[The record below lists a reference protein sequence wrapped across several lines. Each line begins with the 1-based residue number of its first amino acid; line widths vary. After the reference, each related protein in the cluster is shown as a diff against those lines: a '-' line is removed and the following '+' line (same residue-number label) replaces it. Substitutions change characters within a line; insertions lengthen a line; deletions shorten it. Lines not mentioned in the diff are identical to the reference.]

1 MKTKSTVGR
10 LITHLSE
17 WRESGARVAGTD
29 TAQETR
35 KRRATYAAR
44 VAAMLLLLCTTAI
57 PAWAY
62 RFSWSE
68 EYWETSGSLNGVM
81 CGDGG
86 KYRCSAETD
95 DVDEYLDHNLHVGLS
110 THQSINPAE
119 DKFYWEASIRV
130 CCCYTDDDQKLGLIG
145 EIYVVTADGV
155 KHKIATW
162 TKDKD
167 SEEDEYD
174 AKDLLYPSLIVEFEP
189 INREITDTQW
199 GALYVSDLDS
209 KDILVRYMPSLKAM
223 QEGVKCFVMKVNMTR
238 YEKRS
243 YYDSG
248 YKEEDMGW
256 VQYEKDIQCPKFNDS
271 NPMPKFSSVAWKTD
285 GSLRG
290 VATDVPDKRSNNN
303 YTQNYEVTMYYY
315 QGDKQSRTTTYGT
328 SGSDVSITGKSGG
341 KMDME
346 WTSRLGGSD
355 AGHAEYAYT
364 MPVYLKYR
372 GVEKINI
379 SSLSDKFPGVTL
391 SEFDM
396 TQPYVTGTYIQPY
409 TRPVSV
415 NADYNKW
422 TKKVTVTWDSR
433 KKEVAYDGSSTKN
446 VDCSHNGK
454 WYVIRYEQGKPANEY
469 TLLNSL
475 NGNVSTF
482 EVTDSNI
489 EYDKKYVYRVIF
501 LPDILESTYKDK
513 LTQLP
518 GYQRSR
524 NDYDLWMEKEV
535 ETKLDINIQLSQ
547 DMKYTEGVR
556 LKWTYSIGQAG
567 LTWHIDYRTANSDE
581 SWQTRSETPG
591 VDTNKSEASI
601 EFESSGPCDLKE
613 YRVRVTVNGRDFY
626 SNIASTSV
634 PDGTYISE
642 VVASTGTE
650 ESSVTVK
657 WKVEHPDTQHDIW
670 YRVLRRV
677 IGDSEWTL
685 LTDDKHGTASEYSYV
700 DTRVMAGTYYE
711 YSVEAYGAQCE
722 AQLTKK
728 NAVIAPGFSQ
738 ARGTITGHVS
748 YGTGTAVQ
756 GVKMQLYNVPT
767 EENEVVPQYFSRYIS
782 GAGKGLQWKGDSAR
796 YASVLNGGKDMT
808 LQLWARPSSF
818 GADQQQ
824 LLQLMHALEL
834 GIWRSEGVFHLYA
847 IDRSNEGTDLT
858 EFPAL
863 TFSATDFTHITAV
876 YSGGKWRFYTGTD
889 SLRTDSMQVANSG
902 WQAIQP
908 TDTVTFSIG
917 GDNRAAGSAY
927 TGNVD
932 DVRLW
937 NRALP
942 RKEIENN
949 YCRILGG
956 TESGLFLYWPL
967 DEGMQVVDYAFDVA
981 CQDGLNQLNHPQVG
995 ANAVPSTDVPKRL
1008 GLYGLTDSEGD
1019 YIIRGIPFQQ
1029 GGTNYKIAPELG
1041 IHRFN
1046 PEKRS
1051 MFVSPSS
1058 LTANN
1063 IDFVD
1068 VSSFPMRG
1076 NVYYAGTNIPVE
1088 GVRFYIDGDLVT
1100 ANGEVKETNAEGQY
1114 TISVPIGEHYVEASL
1129 DGHTM
1134 VAGGRYP
1141 LTGTYNFTAEVQH
1154 DFFDSTL
1161 VNFVGRIGGGT
1172 VNDTLPVGFGVS
1184 KNNIGVATIT
1194 LGLNNIDLSFNRQQ
1208 PKVTDYATTDRFF
1221 ASDTASIRSHASTG
1235 VGELSRYIVITTDS
1249 ATGEFSALLPP
1260 LKYLTKSIKIDKNKS
1275 IEFTSLPEIDLTNP
1289 NQKRTDSLHTTNIQ
1303 GDSVVLAYSYNT
1315 KMVQTYFARP
1325 QVDIAEKGHPKG
1337 AFGLSEIIYQI
1348 DTDGTKDTI
1357 PAVYTVSGDSVS
1369 YRFGYPIYQT
1379 ADAQTYVLHAYEAY
1393 TNNDGAVP
1401 VTDTLD
1407 LNGQQL
1413 VITNEMSSEQSVIY
1427 RAPEDNTHYVPGEI
1441 YELKRNTLE
1450 LDRHGEAELPWT
1462 AGYPNIVSPYTRRF
1476 AVTLQRNGRTYLP
1489 ASLDAIVLGILT
1501 TGNNFVTKGPE
1512 TVNFILRDPY
1522 GAHSKTTLKRGHVN
1536 TITKFDTY
1544 QSYGEHSLVANF
1556 IFGSELETATGV
1568 GLMVLSGYEAVNQT
1582 DLGIAAKWKYTH
1594 REDKVYESTT
1604 VESISTSD
1612 KYPYVGA
1619 KGDVFVGTA
1628 RNILVGT
1635 CRKLH
1640 AKKNELNGKYEIVLE
1655 DDLALGQ
1662 EISTIFAYSQYELE
1676 KVMIP
1681 KWKDQRKQFLTHVA
1695 SEQEAHAYVNNGK
1708 SAKWLTWLSKDDP
1721 RYGEKDTYL
1730 FVAPQTPERDERDS
1744 VEWCNEQIATWESYL
1759 AENEKAKVEVIDNG
1773 SFKNYSIDGGS
1784 SRTFTFRNDTIKYDQ
1799 TKTDYTVGVVLG
1811 TKSGVVIKSPAK
1823 FGLVGNLT
1831 SNEGGGNITGDGD
1844 DDKDYTEWEYVLADG
1859 NRDVDLSINM
1869 YNAESGKNGKIFTL
1883 FGGQTYNPYEPADS
1897 THYYKP
1903 DGQSLPL
1910 GNGSVRMEEPRIS
1923 IGDGTGNPAKSLTL
1937 TDIPAGQSVNAVLYC
1952 SNMSNSNQGRNFC
1965 YDFGISEDTNQKGL
1979 QILMDGTPVNGR
1991 SILLNQNETAQ
2002 KVISIRQ
2009 TDESILDYDS
2019 IEIWFMSQYQPTLIY
2034 DKVLLSVHFQP
2045 SSSPVTLTAE
2055 NPVLNTDVTTGHGK
2069 LQLKLSGFNRHF
2081 RNLKE
2086 IGVQYRF
2093 AGNTQWTDLY
2103 AWATSA
2109 ADTAGSN
2116 RTLLPTEGDLRMT
2129 LDMLEDI
2136 YYPQG
2141 EYEFRAYTTTPYGKD
2156 PIRAYSE
2163 VVTVIKDTKRPR
2175 PLYTPAP
2182 ANGILGIGEQL
2193 SVEFN
2198 EDIIPGY
2205 VGSSNIV
2212 ITARLNGKPI
2222 DHEVSMR
2229 LLPYGEDV
2237 RTENPL
2243 FLSGNFAMEFW
2254 LKYDYYGTILHQGDG
2269 SGNFGISIDPNG
2281 YVVVNIAGAEYI
2293 SKAPVPMGEWI
2304 FFAMNYKAETMT
2316 FNMIAQYD
2324 KTTLDLFTGQTVS
2337 EIDIDKADYRDD
2349 NYLYL
2354 GPIGANMHDLAIYN
2368 IFRDLKEA
2376 ETDKYVSK
2384 DAYTYG
2390 LTNYW
2395 HMNEGHGFVAAD
2407 TRRTHN
2413 FIGKDRWE
2421 ILSKNLSAR
2430 MDSTAGMQADISHIT
2445 TGFNDSYA
2453 IELWYDPTIIGTDT
2467 VFETAVPSVAGDLQ
2481 AKSEKLCLHEDTM
2494 HNFVL
2499 DYGTKSRIIASRADF
2514 PELTAGWHHFAL
2526 NVVRGQAAS
2535 FYVDG
2540 KRTAVIAEAD
2550 VPNLSGSALVFAKNA
2565 DCAYIDEVRIWKAT
2579 LSEDRLLSNMYH
2591 TIDTAEVYS
2600 QGLVGYYPFEK
2611 DSTINGVNSKGF
2623 TLQNMAPVSIY
2634 GNAGDMQSTRHTD
2647 VANTPPLKRAPAET
2661 ILTAVPVASE
2671 RKVVINFVEDEVTP
2685 RDLEGT
2691 TLNITLTDVHDLN
2704 GNTSEPIKWT
2714 AYVQQNTLLWAKDSV
2729 NITKQYGEDY
2739 TFDVNIENKSGQTEY
2754 YTVENMPTWLSLVD
2768 GNGLSTFD
2776 FGLSTAFDVSPL
2788 KTKTLRF
2795 AVNPLVPVG
2804 NYEATIGVQG
2814 NKGILEPLRIVMK
2827 VRGETPNWTVDPT
2840 KYDHSMTIIGQVYLS
2855 GILMENPESMVA
2867 AFIGGECRGVAAPK
2881 KIRGAAYETLI
2892 IYGSDTPDAD
2902 QNQPISFRIWDASKG
2917 IAYTDANIQVPGDQG
2932 LRTTLIFRQDTMI
2945 GNFNTPAIWT
2955 KSDRVEQLIPVH
2967 ENWNWIAFGVE
2978 PPSEYCD
2985 PVFTPQ
2991 YKGWNVLVKDQETF
3005 SQSSGS
3011 TFNGPLKLAVNKM
3024 YKLRI
3029 LRTTKTAS
3037 VTLDPQLSVSGKRL
3051 PSDSMGVMIEQGWN
3065 WLPYTPL
3072 STMVV
3077 DEALAGVQPKWGD
3090 IIKSQTG
3097 VSVYDI
3103 YGWEGT
3109 LTALEPGHG
3118 YLYYSTDSTAKSFV
3132 YPDLTA
3138 SVSRMQRK
3146 LMASTKGQSTKYNVQ
3161 RVHTAYP
3168 SNMTMTIRLMD
3179 GEAVVDTC
3187 EIAAYIGGE
3196 CRGAVRAHTDSLY
3209 YLVIAGD
3216 GAGQPMELRT
3226 VINGEERV
3234 IDKTLTFVSDNHI
3247 GTPWEPYVINLQQ
3260 TEGIDPVIG
3269 NPSPVTRKFLR
3280 NGILFIERNGKIYN
3294 AQGAEVK

>member
-10 LITHLSE
+10 LITHLSK
-17 WRESGARVAGTD
+17 WRKS
-29 TAQETR
+29 
-35 KRRATYAAR
+35 AAR
-44 VAAMLLLLCTTAI
+44 VAAMLLLLCTTAL
-57 PAWAY
+57 PAWASTSWNTTRDDEGGGKVRY
-62 RFSWSE
+62 RGECSGIAGMMDF
-68 EYWETSGSLNGVM
+68 SGSF
-81 CGDGG
+81 
-86 KYRCSAETD
+86 ETKK
-95 DVDEYLDHNLHVGLS
+95 
-110 THQSINPAE
+110 TFNP
-119 DKFYWEASIRV
+119 DNNQFYWEFTVFAGYADYYSQPHDNSE
-130 CCCYTDDDQKLGLIG
+130 YIG
-145 EIYVVTADGV
+145 EIYVMTADSQVHTIANWKKENLKWKEVSYSITDSTWGYIHASNLSNYRYITIQYMPSTRAFEDGV
-155 KHKIATW
+155 KCIMMK
-162 TKDKD
+162 
-167 SEEDEYD
+167 EN
-174 AKDLLYPSLIVEFEP
+174 AKDRFWNLWASV
-189 INREITDTQW
+189 QW
-199 GALYVSDLDS
+199 DKNIDCTAL
-209 KDILVRYMPSLKAM
+209 K
-223 QEGVKCFVMKVNMTR
+223 EG
-238 YEKRS
+238 Y
-243 YYDSG
+243 
-248 YKEEDMGW
+248 
-256 VQYEKDIQCPKFNDS
+256 
-271 NPMPKFSSVAWKTD
+271 PMPKLSSVAWNTD

-290 VATDVPDKRSNNN
+290 VVTNVPDKRSDSRFKQ
-303 YTQNYEVTMYYY
+303 YYQVYEYYYDGGVKSNYEYY
-315 QGDKQSRTTTYGT
+315 TT
-328 SGSDVSITGKSGG
+328 SGSNVSITEKSGG
-341 KMDME
+341 KMDMA

-355 AGHAEYAYT
+355 AGHAKYAYT

-372 GVEKINI
+372 ACTHVNLG
-379 SSLSDKFPGVTL
+379 GTL
-391 SEFDM
+391 AHDNYLY
-396 TQPYVTGTYIQPY
+396 QPYITGTYIQPY

-415 NADYNKW
+415 STDYNKW
-422 TKKVTVTWDSR
+422 TKEVTVSWERNKT
-433 KKEVAYDGSSTKN
+433 ETAYDGSTTKSVN
-446 VDCSHNGK
+446 CRTDGK
-454 WYVIRYEQGKPANEY
+454 WYVIRYEPGKPNDY
-469 TLLNSL
+469 TLVNTL
-475 NGNVSTF
+475 NGNASSLKM
-482 EVTDSNI
+482 TDSNI
-489 EYDKKYVYRVIF
+489 DYDKKYMYRVIF
-501 LPDILESTYKDK
+501 LPDILESTYKDN

-518 GYQRSR
+518 GYQRTR
-524 NDYDLWMEKEV
+524 NDYDLWMETGEV
-535 ETKLDINIQLSQ
+535 ETKMEVKIELWQ
-547 DMKYTEGVR
+547 DMKYTAAVR
-556 LKWTYSIGQAG
+556 LKWSYGIELDD
-567 LTWHIDYRTANSDE
+567 LTWHIDYRDAGSNQA
-581 SWQTRSETPG
+581 WQTRSEAPT
-591 VDTNKSEASI
+591 VDKNQSEAMLDITGSSI
-601 EFESSGPCDLKE
+601 CEPKE
-613 YRVRVTVNGRDFY
+613 YRVRVTINGRTLY

-642 VVASTGTE
+642 VFASTGTE
-650 ESSVTVK
+650 ENSVTVK
-657 WKVEHPDTQHDIW
+657 WKVVRPDTQHDIW

-685 LTDDKHGTASEYSYV
+685 LTDDKHGTASEYTFT
-700 DTRVMAGTYYE
+700 DTRAVAGTYYE
-711 YSVEAYGAQCE
+711 YSVEAYAAQCE
-722 AQLTKK
+722 QQLGKK
-728 NAVIAPGFSQ
+728 NEVIAPGFSQ
-738 ARGTITGHVS
+738 ANATITGHVS

-756 GVKMQLYNVPT
+756 GAKVQLYT
-767 EENEVVPQYFSRYIS
+767 EPSEDEQITPQFFSRYIS
-782 GAGKGLQWKGDSAR
+782 GAGKGLQWRGDSTR
-796 YASVLNGGKDMT
+796 YASVLQGSKDVT

-824 LLQLMHALEL
+824 LLQLTDALEL
-834 GIWRSEGVFHLYA
+834 GIQRSEGIFHLYA
-847 IDRSNEGTDLT
+847 IDRSNGGTDLT

-863 TFSATDFTHITAV
+863 TFSTTDFTHISAV
-876 YSGGKWRFYTGTD
+876 YSGGKWRFYMATD

-902 WQAIQP
+902 WQAIQ
-908 TDTVTFSIG
+908 TAGTITLSLG

-927 TGNVD
+927 SGNVD

-937 NRALP
+937 SRALT

-956 TESGLFLYWPL
+956 TEKGLILYWPL
-967 DEGMQVVDYAFDVA
+967 DEGLQVVKYAFGVA
-981 CQDGLNQLNHPQVG
+981 CQDGIYQLNHPEVG
-995 ANAVPSTDVPKRL
+995 ANVTPTTDVPKHL
-1008 GLYGLTDSEGD
+1008 GLYGLTDSEGN
-1019 YIIRGIPFQQ
+1019 YIIRGIPFRQ

-1058 LTANN
+1058 LTENN
-1063 IDFVD
+1063 IDFED

-1076 NVYYAGTNIPVE
+1076 HIYYAGTNIPAE
-1088 GVRFYIDGDLVT
+1088 GIRFYIDGDLVT
-1100 ANGEVKETNAEGQY
+1100 ANGKVKETDAEGKY
-1114 TISVPIGEHYVEASL
+1114 TISVPIGEHYVEARL

-1141 LTGTYNFTAEVQH
+1141 LTGTYNFTEEVQY

-1172 VNDTLPVGFGVS
+1172 VNDTLPVGFGLS

-1194 LGLNNIDLSFNRQQ
+1194 LGLNDIDLSFNRQQ
-1208 PKVTDYATTDRFF
+1208 PRVTEYATTDRFF
-1221 ASDTASIRSHASTG
+1221 ASDTASIRSHTSTG
-1235 VGELSRYIVITTDS
+1235 VNDLSRYIVITTDS

-1260 LKYLTKSIKIDKNKS
+1260 LKYITKSIKIDKNSKE
-1275 IEFTSLPEIDLTNP
+1275 IAFTSLPEIDLTSP
-1289 NQKRTDSLHTTNIQ
+1289 KKELTDSLRTTNAQ
-1303 GDSVVLAYSYNT
+1303 GDTVTLKYKYNT

-1325 QVDIAEKGHPKG
+1325 QVDVVQVGNPAG
-1337 AFGLSEIIYQI
+1337 AFGMDSIIVKPDDVVS
-1348 DTDGTKDTI
+1348 DTLRQL
-1357 PAVYTVSGDSVS
+1357 YTVSGDTVA
-1369 YRFGYPIYQT
+1369 YRFGYPVYKT
-1379 ADAQTYVLHAYEAY
+1379 LDAVEYAIHAYEAY
-1393 TNNDGAVP
+1393 TNYDGAAP
-1401 VTDTLD
+1401 VTDTLN
-1407 LNGQQL
+1407 LNGQEL
-1413 VITNEMSSEQSVIY
+1413 VIGNEMSASQRVIY
-1427 RAPEDNTHYVPGEI
+1427 DAPEDSVHYIPGQVYDMQHDPI
-1441 YELKRNTLE
+1441 TL
-1450 LDRHGEAELPWT
+1450 DMNGRARVQWT
-1462 AGYPNIVSPYTRRF
+1462 VGYPNIVSPFTRQFYVNLTRDD
-1476 AVTLQRNGRTYLP
+1476 RTYTP
-1489 ASLDAIVLGILT
+1489 FRMDAVVLGQLT
-1501 TGNNFVTKGPE
+1501 TGNNFVTKGPDN
-1512 TVNFILRDPY
+1512 VQFILRDPY
-1522 GAHSKTTLKRGHVN
+1522 GAHSKTTLKTGKVH
-1536 TITKFDTY
+1536 TKTKYDTF
-1544 QSYGEHSLVANF
+1544 QKAGDHALIVDWV
-1556 IFGSELETATGV
+1556 FGSDVVTSEGIGVALINSSKIHTDITTG
-1568 GLMVLSGYEAVNQT
+1568 MKANWT
-1582 DLGIAAKWKYTH
+1582 YTH
-1594 REDKVYESTT
+1594 RRDSMYVETT

-1612 KYPYVGA
+1612 KTQYVGA
-1619 KGDVFVGTA
+1619 MGDVYVGTSN
-1628 RNILVGT
+1628 NILVGT
-1635 CRKLH
+1635 CRKVH
-1640 AKKNELNGKYEIVLE
+1640 IKKNVQSGKYEIVLE
-1655 DDLALGQ
+1655 DAMALGVKVN
-1662 EISTIFAYSQYELE
+1662 TIFAYSQYELE

-1681 KWKDQRKQFLTHVA
+1681 KWKDMRKQYLTQVA
-1695 SEQEAHAYVNNGK
+1695 SEQEARTYVNHGSHPK
-1708 SAKWLTWLSKDDP
+1708 YLTWLEPDNPK
-1721 RYGEKDTYL
+1721 YGTQDTYL
-1730 FVAPQTPERDERDS
+1730 FVKPEVQPEYNEADSVAWCNNQIEAWEDCIRRNEEAKIKVMDNQTP
-1744 VEWCNEQIATWESYL
+1744 
-1759 AENEKAKVEVIDNG
+1759 
-1773 SFKNYSIDGGS
+1773 KNYSIDGGS
-1784 SRTFTFRNDTIKYDQ
+1784 SRTFTYRNDTTGLDQ
-1799 TKTDYTVGVVLG
+1799 TQTNYMIQFVTGWKNNWQIANIASMGVVSNLQ
-1811 TKSGVVIKSPAK
+1811 TS
-1823 FGLVGNLT
+1823 VGK
-1831 SNEGGGNITGDGD
+1831 GDITGSGD
-1844 DDKDYTEWEYVLADG
+1844 DWNDYTEWEYVLADG
-1859 NRDVDLSINM
+1859 NRDADLSINM
-1869 YNAESGKNGKIFTL
+1869 YDAEFGNNSKIFTL
-1883 FGGQTYNPYEPADS
+1883 FGGQTYNPYEPTDS
-1897 THYYKP
+1897 THYYMP
-1903 DGQSLPL
+1903 DGKSLPL

-1923 IGDGTGNPAKSLTL
+1923 IGNGTGNPGKSLTL

-1952 SNMSNSNQGRNFC
+1952 TNMSNVNQGVNFS
-1965 YDFGISEDTNQKGL
+1965 YDLGIAESTNQKGL
-1979 QILMDGTPVNGR
+1979 QILMDGTPITGR

-2002 KVISIRQ
+2002 KVITIRQ

-2019 IEIWFMSQYQPTLIY
+2019 VEIWFMSQYQPTIIY

-2055 NPVLNTDVTTGHGK
+2055 NPVLNTDVTTGNGK
-2069 LQLKLSGFNRHF
+2069 LQLRLSGFNRHF
-2081 RNLKE
+2081 RNLKD

-2129 LDMLEDI
+2129 LDMREDI

-2141 EYEFRAYTTTPYGKD
+2141 KYEFRAYTTTPYGKD
-2156 PIRAYSE
+2156 PIRAYSD
-2163 VVTVIKDTKRPR
+2163 VVTVIKDMKRPR

-2212 ITARLNGKPI
+2212 ITAQLNGKPI
-2222 DHEVSMR
+2222 DHEVSLR
-2229 LLPYGEDV
+2229 LTGTSEV
-2237 RTENPL
+2237 KTVNPV

-2254 LKYDYYGTILHQGDG
+2254 LNPHSSGTILHQGKGD
-2269 SGNFGISIDPNG
+2269 GNFGISIDENG
-2281 YVVVNIAGAEYI
+2281 YVEVNIANAKYT
-2293 SKAPVPMGEWI
+2293 SKAAIPMDEWNFI
-2304 FFAMNYKAETMT
+2304 AMNYRADSML
-2316 FNMIAQYD
+2316 FNMVAQYD
-2324 KTTLDLFTGQTVS
+2324 NTTLDLFTGQTVS

-2354 GPIGANMHDLAIYN
+2354 GPIDANIHDLAIYN

-2376 ETDKYVSK
+2376 KTDKYVSK
-2384 DAYTYG
+2384 DTYTYG

-2395 HMNEGHGFVAAD
+2395 HLTDGHGTIAAD
-2407 TRRTHN
+2407 TRRTHD
-2413 FIGKDRWE
+2413 FDGGMYLWWD
-2421 ILSKNLSAR
+2421 ILNTNYSAR
-2430 MDSTAGMQADISHIT
+2430 MDSTDGMQTGITRIT
-2445 TGFNDSYA
+2445 TGPNDSYA
-2453 IELWYDPTIIGTDT
+2453 IELWYHPTYYRNDT
-2467 VFETAVPSVAGDLQ
+2467 VFTTAVPTVGGDLQ
-2481 AKSEKLCLHEDTM
+2481 EKAQKLCLHYDTAQ
-2494 HNFVL
+2494 NLVL
-2499 DYGTKSRIIASRADF
+2499 DYGLKSRIVAEQPAY
-2514 PELTAGWHHFAL
+2514 GWHHFAL

-2535 FYVDG
+2535 FYLDG
-2540 KRTAVIAEAD
+2540 ARTAVIAEAE
-2550 VPNLSGSALVFAKNA
+2550 VPHLSGAVLIFAKNSEMA
-2565 DCAYIDEVRIWKAT
+2565 VVDEVRIWRAT
-2579 LSEDRLLSNMYH
+2579 LSESRLLSNMYN

-2611 DSTINGVNSKGF
+2611 DSTINGVATKGF
-2623 TLQNMAPVSIY
+2623 TLQNMAPVSKY
-2634 GNAGDMQSTRHTD
+2634 GNADNLSGKRAAQS
-2647 VANTPPLKRAPAET
+2647 AATPPLKRAQPEK

-2671 RKVVINFVEDEVTP
+2671 RKVVINFVENEVSP

-2714 AYVQQNTLLWAKDSV
+2714 AYVKQNTLLWGKDSV

-2739 TFDVNIENKSGQTEY
+2739 TFDVNIENKSGQVEY
-2754 YTVENMPTWLSLVD
+2754 YTVENMPSWLSLAE
-2768 GNGLSTFD
+2768 NE
-2776 FGLSTAFDVSPL
+2776 AFSYQPSAVSDVQPL

-2827 VRGETPNWTVDPT
+2827 VRGNTPNWTVDPT

-2902 QNQPISFRIWDASKG
+2902 RNQPISFRIWDASKG

-2985 PVFTPQ
+2985 LVFTPQ
-2991 YKGWNVLVKDQETF
+2991 YKGWNVLVKDQATF

-3011 TFNGPLKLAVNKM
+3011 TFNGPLKLAVNRM

-3029 LRTTKTAS
+3029 LHTTKTANA
-3037 VTLDPQLSVSGKRL
+3037 TLDPQLSVSGKRL
-3051 PSDSMGVMIEQGWN
+3051 PSDSMGVMIEHGWN

-3072 STMVV
+3072 STMMV
-3077 DEALAGVQPKWGD
+3077 DEALAGVQPKEGD

-3138 SVSRMQRK
+3138 SVSHMQRK
-3146 LMASTKGQSTKYNVQ
+3146 LMAKLVESRNGTEPVESQ

-3247 GTPWEPYVINLQQ
+3247 GTPWEPYVIQLNAA
-3260 TEGIDPVIG
+3260 EGIEEVESQNGTEPVESVRKVLINDHIYILRPNG
-3269 NPSPVTRKFLR
+3269 EMYDVT
-3280 NGILFIERNGKIYN
+3280 GKRVS
-3294 AQGAEVK
+3294 EK

>member
-10 LITHLSE
+10 LITYFSE
-17 WRESGARVAGTD
+17 WRESG
-29 TAQETR
+29 
-35 KRRATYAAR
+35 AR
-44 VAAMLLLLCTTAI
+44 VAAMLLLLCTTAL
-57 PAWAY
+57 PAWASTSWDTTRDDEGGGTVRY
-62 RFSWSE
+62 RGECSGIAGMMDF
-68 EYWETSGSLNGVM
+68 SGSF
-81 CGDGG
+81 
-86 KYRCSAETD
+86 ETKK
-95 DVDEYLDHNLHVGLS
+95 
-110 THQSINPAE
+110 TFNP
-119 DKFYWEASIRV
+119 DNNQFYWEFTVFAGYADYYSQPHNNSE
-130 CCCYTDDDQKLGLIG
+130 YIG
-145 EIYVVTADGV
+145 EIYVMTADSQVHSIANWKKENLKWKEVSYSITDSTWGYIHASNLYDYRYITIQYMPSSRAFEDGV
-155 KHKIATW
+155 KCIMMK
-162 TKDKD
+162 
-167 SEEDEYD
+167 EN
-174 AKDLLYPSLIVEFEP
+174 AKDRFWNLWASV
-189 INREITDTQW
+189 QW
-199 GALYVSDLDS
+199 DKNIDCTAL
-209 KDILVRYMPSLKAM
+209 K
-223 QEGVKCFVMKVNMTR
+223 EG
-238 YEKRS
+238 Y
-243 YYDSG
+243 
-248 YKEEDMGW
+248 
-256 VQYEKDIQCPKFNDS
+256 
-271 NPMPKFSSVAWKTD
+271 PMPKLSSVSWGTD
-285 GSLRG
+285 GTVRG
-290 VATDVPDKRSNNN
+290 VATNVPDKRSDNRFK
-303 YTQNYEVTMYYY
+303 QWYEVREYYY
-315 QGDKQSRTTTYGT
+315 DGGEKSTYQYFYT
-328 SGSDVSITGKSGG
+328 SDSNVSITEKSGG
-341 KMDME
+341 KMDLE
-346 WTSRLGGSD
+346 WKSWLRTPN
-355 AGHAEYAYT
+355 AGHTEYAYT

-372 GVEKINI
+372 ACTHVNLG
-379 SSLSDKFPGVTL
+379 GTL
-391 SEFDM
+391 AHDNDLY
-396 TQPYVTGTYIQPY
+396 QPYVTGTYVQPY

-415 NADYNKW
+415 STDYNKW
-422 TKKVTVTWDSR
+422 TKEVTVSWERNET
-433 KKEVAYDGSSTKN
+433 ETAYDGSTTKDVN
-446 VDCSHNGK
+446 CRTDGK
-454 WYVIRYEQGKPANEY
+454 WYVIRYEPGKPNDY
-469 TLLNSL
+469 TLVNTL
-475 NGNVSTF
+475 NGNASSLKM
-482 EVTDSNI
+482 TDSNI
-489 EYDKKYVYRVIF
+489 EYDQKYTYRVIF

-518 GYQRSR
+518 GYQRTR
-524 NDYDLWMEKEV
+524 NDYDLWMETDEV
-535 ETKLDINIQLSQ
+535 ETKMEVKIELWQ
-547 DMKYTEGVR
+547 DMKYTAAVR
-556 LKWTYSIGQAG
+556 LKWSYGIELDD
-567 LTWHIDYRTANSDE
+567 LTWHIDYRDAGSNKA
-581 SWQTRSETPG
+581 WQTRSEAPV
-591 VDTNKSEASI
+591 VDKNQSEAMLDI
-601 EFESSGPCDLKE
+601 TGSSVCEPKE
-613 YRVRVTVNGRDFY
+613 YRVRVSINGRVLY

-634 PDGTYISE
+634 PDSTYISE

-657 WKVEHPDTQHDIW
+657 WKVVSPDRQYDIW

-685 LTDDKHGTASEYSYV
+685 LTDDKHGTASEYTFT
-700 DTRVMAGTYYE
+700 DTRAVAGSYYE

-728 NAVIAPGFSQ
+728 NEVIAPGFSQ
-738 ARGTITGHVS
+738 ANATITGHVS

-756 GVKMQLYNVPT
+756 GAKVQLYNVPT
-767 EENEVVPQYFSRYIS
+767 EENEIVPQYFSRYIS
-782 GAGKGLQWKGDSAR
+782 GAGKGLQWRGDSAR
-796 YASVLNGGKDMT
+796 YASVLQGSKDVT

-824 LLQLMHALEL
+824 LLQLTNAIEL
-834 GIWRSEGVFHLYA
+834 GLRRSEGVFHLYA
-847 IDRSNEGTDLT
+847 IDRSNGGTDLT

-876 YSGGKWRFYTGTD
+876 YSGGKWRFYMGTD

-902 WQAIQP
+902 WQAIQ
-908 TDTVTFSIG
+908 TAGTLTFSIG

-927 TGNVD
+927 TGSVD
-932 DVRLW
+932 EVRLW
-937 NRALP
+937 SRALP

-956 TESGLFLYWPL
+956 TEKGLFLYWPL
-967 DEGMQVVDYAFDVA
+967 DEGLRVVKYAFDVA
-981 CQDGLNQLNHPQVG
+981 CQDGIYQLNHPEVG
-995 ANAVPSTDVPKRL
+995 ANVTPTTDVPKHL

-1063 IDFVD
+1063 IDFED

-1076 NVYYAGTNIPVE
+1076 HVYYAGTNIPAE
-1088 GVRFYIDGDLVT
+1088 GIRFYIDGELVT
-1100 ANGEVKETNAEGQY
+1100 ANGKVKETDAEGKY
-1114 TISVPIGEHYVEASL
+1114 TISVPIGEHYVEARME
-1129 DGHTM
+1129 GHTM

-1141 LTGTYNFTAEVQH
+1141 LTGTYNFTDEVQH

-1172 VNDTLPVGFGVS
+1172 VNDTLPVGFGLS

-1194 LGLNNIDLSFNRQQ
+1194 LGLNSADLSFNRKQ
-1208 PKVTDYATTDRFF
+1208 PKVTEYATTDRLF

-1260 LKYLTKSIKIDKNKS
+1260 LKYITKSIKIGKNSKE
-1275 IEFTSLPEIDLTNP
+1275 IAFTSLPEIDLTNP
-1289 NQKRTDSLHTTNIQ
+1289 RAERTDSLRTTNAQ
-1303 GDSVVLAYSYNT
+1303 GDTVTLNYKYNT

-1325 QVDIAEKGHPKG
+1325 QVDVVQVGNPAG
-1337 AFGLSEIIYQI
+1337 AFGMDSIIVKPDDAVS
-1348 DTDGTKDTI
+1348 DTLRQL
-1357 PAVYTVSGDSVS
+1357 YTVNGDTVA
-1369 YRFGYPIYQT
+1369 YRFGYPVYQMLDPIEY
-1379 ADAQTYVLHAYEAY
+1379 AIHAYEAY
-1393 TNNDGAVP
+1393 TNYDGAAP
-1401 VTDTLD
+1401 VTDTLN
-1407 LNGQQL
+1407 LNGQEL
-1413 VITNEMSSEQSVIY
+1413 VIGNEMSASQSVIY
-1427 RAPEDNTHYVPGEI
+1427 DAPEDSTQYTPGKVYQMQHEPV
-1441 YELKRNTLE
+1441 TL
-1450 LDRHGEAELPWT
+1450 DKNGRARVQWT
-1462 AGYPNIVSPYTRRF
+1462 VGYPNIVSPFTRQFYINLTRDD
-1476 AVTLQRNGRTYLP
+1476 RTYTP
-1489 ASLDAIVLGILT
+1489 FRMDAVVLGQLN
-1501 TGNNFVTKGPE
+1501 TGSNFVTQGPDN
-1512 TVNFILRDPY
+1512 VQFILRDPY
-1522 GAHSKTTLKRGHVN
+1522 GAHSKTTLKTGKVY
-1536 TITKFDTY
+1536 TKSKFNTY
-1544 QSYGEHSLVANF
+1544 QVA
-1556 IFGSELETATGV
+1556 GSHTATLAALCGSDVTTGTGV
-1568 GLMVLSGYEAVNQT
+1568 GLMIINHSKVGTIFKGGMTAS
-1582 DLGIAAKWKYTH
+1582 WKTTH
-1594 REDKVYESTT
+1594 RKDSTFVETT

-1619 KGDVFVGTA
+1619 MGDVYVGTST
-1628 RNILVGT
+1628 NILVGT
-1635 CRKLH
+1635 CRKVH
-1640 AKKNELNGKYEIVLE
+1640 IKKNVQSGKYEIVLE
-1655 DDLALGQ
+1655 DAQALGQ
-1662 EISTIFAYSQYELE
+1662 EISTMFAYSQYELE

-1681 KWKDQRKQFLTHVA
+1681 KWKSQRKQYLTQVA
-1695 SEQEAHAYVNNGK
+1695 SREAAESYVNHGK
-1708 SAKWLTWLSKDDP
+1708 SAKWVTWLDP
-1721 RYGEKDTYL
+1721 SASNYGEAGTYL
-1730 FVAPQTPERDERDS
+1730 FVGPENPEKDERDS
-1744 VEWCNEQIATWESYL
+1744 VEWCNNQIVAWE
-1759 AENEKAKVEVIDNG
+1759 ECIRRNEEAKVKAMD
-1773 SFKNYSIDGGS
+1773 SKTPQNYSIDGGS
-1784 SRTFTFRNDTIKYDQ
+1784 SRTFTHRNDTTGFDQ
-1799 TKTDYTVGVVLG
+1799 KKTDYTVSAVFAWKADWKIGGVA
-1811 TKSGVVIKSPAK
+1811 S
-1823 FGLVGNLT
+1823 VGIE
-1831 SNEGGGNITGDGD
+1831 SNTENTVGEGNVYGNGNDSER
-1844 DDKDYTEWEYVLADG
+1844 YTEWEYVLSDG

-1869 YNAESGKNGKIFTL
+1869 YDAESGNNSKIFTL

-1903 DGQSLPL
+1903 NGQPLPL

-1923 IGDGTGNPAKSLTL
+1923 IGDGTGTPGKSLTL

-1952 SNMSNSNQGRNFC
+1952 SNMSNSHQGRNFS
-1965 YDFGISEDTNQKGL
+1965 YDLGIIEGRNQKGL
-1979 QILMDGTPVNGR
+1979 EILMDGTPVKGR

-2019 IEIWFMSQYQPTLIY
+2019 IEIWFMSQYQPALIY

-2093 AGNTQWTDLY
+2093 AGNTQWSDLY
-2103 AWATSA
+2103 AWATSVT
-2109 ADTAGSN
+2109 DTAGSN
-2116 RTLLPTEGDLRMT
+2116 RTLLPAEGDLRMT

-2141 EYEFRAYTTTPYGKD
+2141 MYEFRAYTTTPYGKD

-2163 VVTVIKDTKRPR
+2163 VVTVIKDMKRPR

-2193 SVEFN
+2193 AVEFN

-2212 ITARLNGKPI
+2212 ITAQLNGKPI

-2229 LLPYGEDV
+2229 LRPYGEEV
-2237 RTENPL
+2237 RTDNPL

-2254 LKYDYYGTILHQGDG
+2254 LNPHESGTILHQGKGD
-2269 SGNFGISIDPNG
+2269 GNFGLSIDPNG
-2281 YVVVNIAGAEYI
+2281 YVVVNIAGAKYTSE
-2293 SKAPVPMGEWI
+2293 KAVPMDEWT
-2304 FFAMNYKAETMT
+2304 FFAMNYKAETML
-2316 FNMIAQYD
+2316 FNMVAQYD
-2324 KTTLDLFTGQTVS
+2324 TTTLDLFAGQTVS
-2337 EIDIDKADYRDD
+2337 EIEIDKADYRDD

-2354 GPIGANMHDLAIYN
+2354 GPIDANIHDLAIYN

-2376 ETDKYVSK
+2376 KTDKYVSK
-2384 DAYTYG
+2384 DTYTYG

-2413 FIGKDRWE
+2413 FIGKDAWD

-2430 MDSTAGMQADISHIT
+2430 MDSTNGMQTNISHIT

-2453 IELWYDPTIIGTDT
+2453 IELWHDPALFNGADT

-2481 AKSEKLCLHEDTM
+2481 AQSEKLCLHYDTAQ
-2494 HNFVL
+2494 NLVL
-2499 DYGTKSRIIASRADF
+2499 DYGVKSRTVASHTDF
-2514 PELTAGWHHFAL
+2514 PEIVSGWHHFAL

-2535 FYVDG
+2535 FYLDG
-2540 KRTAVIAEAD
+2540 SRTAVIAEAD

-2565 DCAYIDEVRIWKAT
+2565 EYAYIDEVRIWKAT
-2579 LSEDRLLSNMYH
+2579 LSEDRLLSNMYN
-2591 TIDTAEVYS
+2591 TIDTAKVYS

-2611 DSTINGVNSKGF
+2611 DSTINGVDTKGF

-2634 GNAGDMQSTRHTD
+2634 GNAGDMQSTRHTY
-2647 VANTPPLKRAPAET
+2647 VAKTPPLKRAPSET
-2661 ILTAVPVASE
+2661 VLTAMPVASE
-2671 RKVVINFVEDEVTP
+2671 RKVVINLAETEVTA

-2714 AYVQQNTLLWAKDSV
+2714 AYVQQNTLLWGKDSV

-2739 TFDVNIENKSGQTEY
+2739 TFDVTIENKSGQTEY
-2754 YTVENMPTWLSLVD
+2754 YTVENMPTWLSLVE
-2768 GNGLSTFD
+2768 NEAVSYQP
-2776 FGLSTAFDVSPL
+2776 SAISDVQPL

-2902 QNQPISFRIWDASKG
+2902 RNQPVSFRIWDASKG
-2917 IAYTDANIQVPGDQG
+2917 IAYTDANIQVPNDQMVNEVV
-2932 LRTTLIFRQDTMI
+2932 FRQDTMI

-2985 PVFTPQ
+2985 FVFTPQ

-3011 TFNGPLKLAVNKM
+3011 TFNGPLKLAVNRM

-3037 VTLDPQLSVSGKRL
+3037 ATLDPQLSVSGKRL
-3051 PSDSMGVMIEQGWN
+3051 SSDSMGVMIEQGWN

-3072 STMVV
+3072 STMTV

-3132 YPDLTA
+3132 YPDLYRPQSKVET
-3138 SVSRMQRK
+3138 
-3146 LMASTKGQSTKYNVQ
+3146 GQSLSKAISRKSKVESQKVYM
-3161 RVHTAYP
+3161 AYP

-3247 GTPWEPYVINLQQ
+3247 GTPWEPYVIQLNAA
-3260 TEGIDPVIG
+3260 EGIEDVQGDNVQCTKVQKVLINNHIYILRPDG
-3269 NPSPVTRKFLR
+3269 EMYDVT
-3280 NGILFIERNGKIYN
+3280 GKRVS
-3294 AQGAEVK
+3294 EK

>member
-1 MKTKSTVGR
+1 MM
-10 LITHLSE
+10 
-17 WRESGARVAGTD
+17 D
-29 TAQETR
+29 
-35 KRRATYAAR
+35 
-44 VAAMLLLLCTTAI
+44 
-57 PAWAY
+57 
-62 RFSWSE
+62 F
-68 EYWETSGSLNGVM
+68 SGSF
-81 CGDGG
+81 
-86 KYRCSAETD
+86 ETKK
-95 DVDEYLDHNLHVGLS
+95 
-110 THQSINPAE
+110 TFNP
-119 DKFYWEASIRV
+119 DNNQFYWEFTVFAGYADYYSQPHDNSE
-130 CCCYTDDDQKLGLIG
+130 YIG
-145 EIYVVTADGV
+145 EIYVMTADSQVHTIANWKKENLKWKEVSYSITDSTWGYIHASNLSNYRYITIQYMPSTRAFEDGV
-155 KHKIATW
+155 KCIMMK
-162 TKDKD
+162 
-167 SEEDEYD
+167 EN
-174 AKDLLYPSLIVEFEP
+174 AKDRFWNLWASV
-189 INREITDTQW
+189 QW
-199 GALYVSDLDS
+199 DKNIDCTAL
-209 KDILVRYMPSLKAM
+209 K
-223 QEGVKCFVMKVNMTR
+223 EG
-238 YEKRS
+238 Y
-243 YYDSG
+243 
-248 YKEEDMGW
+248 
-256 VQYEKDIQCPKFNDS
+256 
-271 NPMPKFSSVAWKTD
+271 PMPKLSSVAWNTD

-290 VATDVPDKRSNNN
+290 VVTNVPDKRSDSRFKQ
-303 YTQNYEVTMYYY
+303 YYQVYEYYYDGGVKSNYEYY
-315 QGDKQSRTTTYGT
+315 TT
-328 SGSDVSITGKSGG
+328 SGSNVSITEKSGG
-341 KMDME
+341 KMDMA

-372 GVEKINI
+372 GGMHVN
-379 SSLSDKFPGVTL
+379 LGGTL
-391 SEFDM
+391 AHDNNLY
-396 TQPYVTGTYIQPY
+396 QPYVTGTYVQPY

-415 NADYNKW
+415 STDYNKW
-422 TKKVTVTWDSR
+422 TKQVTVSWERSKIET
-433 KKEVAYDGSSTKN
+433 AYDGSTTKD
-446 VDCSHNGK
+446 VSCRTDGK
-454 WYVIRYEQGKPANEY
+454 WYVIRYESGKPNDY
-469 TLLNSL
+469 TLVNTL
-475 NGNVSTF
+475 NGNASSLKM
-482 EVTDSNI
+482 TDNNI
-489 EYDKKYVYRVIF
+489 EYDKKYTYRVIF

-518 GYQRSR
+518 GYQRTR
-524 NDYDLWMEKEV
+524 NDYDLWMETGEV
-535 ETKLDINIQLSQ
+535 ETKMEVKIELWQ
-547 DMKYTEGVR
+547 DMKYTAAVR
-556 LKWTYSIGQAG
+556 LKWSYGIELDD
-567 LTWHIDYRTANSDE
+567 LTWHIDYRDAGSNKA
-581 SWQTRSETPG
+581 WQTRSEAPT
-591 VDTNKSEASI
+591 VDKNQSEAMLDI
-601 EFESSGPCDLKE
+601 TGSSVCEPKE
-613 YRVRVTVNGRDFY
+613 YRVRVSINGRVLY

-634 PDGTYISE
+634 PDSTYISE

-657 WKVEHPDTQHDIW
+657 WKVVSPDRQYDIW

-685 LTDDKHGTASEYSYV
+685 LTDDKHGTASEYTFT
-700 DTRVMAGTYYE
+700 DTRAVAGSYYE

-728 NAVIAPGFSQ
+728 NEVIAPGFSQ
-738 ARGTITGHVS
+738 ANATITGHVS

-756 GVKMQLYNVPT
+756 GAKVQLYNVPT
-767 EENEVVPQYFSRYIS
+767 EENEIVPQYFSRYIS
-782 GAGKGLQWKGDSAR
+782 GAGKGLQWRGDSTR

-818 GADQQQ
+818 GADRQQ
-824 LLQLMHALEL
+824 LLQLTNAIEL
-834 GIWRSEGVFHLYA
+834 GIQRSEGVFHLYA
-847 IDRSNEGTDLT
+847 IDRSNGGTTLT
-858 EFPAL
+858 EFPSL
-863 TFSATDFTHITAV
+863 TFSATDFTHITAT
-876 YSGGKWRFYTGTD
+876 YSGGKWRFYMATD

-902 WQAIQP
+902 WQAIQ
-908 TDTVTFSIG
+908 TAGTLTFSIG

-927 TGNVD
+927 TGSVD
-932 DVRLW
+932 EVRLW
-937 NRALP
+937 SRALP

-956 TESGLFLYWPL
+956 TEKGLFLYWPL
-967 DEGMQVVDYAFDVA
+967 DEGLSVVKYAFDVA
-981 CQDGLNQLNHPQVG
+981 CQDGIYQLNHPEVG
-995 ANAVPSTDVPKRL
+995 ANVTPTTDVPKRL
-1008 GLYGLTDSEGD
+1008 GLYGVTDSEGD

-1063 IDFVD
+1063 IDFED

-1076 NVYYAGTNIPVE
+1076 HVYYAGTNIPAE
-1088 GVRFYIDGDLVT
+1088 GIRFYIDGELVT
-1100 ANGEVKETNAEGQY
+1100 ANGKVKETDAEGKY

-1141 LTGTYNFTAEVQH
+1141 LTGTYDFTDEVQY

-1172 VNDTLPVGFGVS
+1172 VNDTLPVGFGLS

-1194 LGLNNIDLSFNRQQ
+1194 LGLNNIDLSFNRKQ
-1208 PKVTDYATTDRFF
+1208 PKVTEYATTDRFF
-1221 ASDTASIRSHASTG
+1221 ASDTASIRSHTSTG
-1235 VGELSRYIVITTDS
+1235 VGELSRYITITTDS

-1260 LKYLTKSIKIDKNKS
+1260 LKYITKSIKIDKNKS
-1275 IEFTSLPEIDLTNP
+1275 IAFTSLPEIDLTNP
-1289 NQKRTDSLHTTNIQ
+1289 RAERTDSLRTTNAQ
-1303 GDSVVLAYSYNT
+1303 GDTVTLSYTYNT

-1325 QVDIAEKGHPKG
+1325 QVDVVQVGNPAG
-1337 AFGLSEIIYQI
+1337 AFGMDSIIVQLDDVVS
-1348 DTDGTKDTI
+1348 DTLRQL
-1357 PAVYTVSGDSVS
+1357 YTVSGDTVA
-1369 YRFGYPIYQT
+1369 YRFGYPVYQMLDPIEY
-1379 ADAQTYVLHAYEAY
+1379 AIHAYEAY
-1393 TNNDGAVP
+1393 TNYDGAAP
-1401 VTDTLD
+1401 VTDTLN
-1407 LNGQQL
+1407 LNGQEL
-1413 VITNEMSSEQSVIY
+1413 VIGNEMSATQSVIY
-1427 RAPEDNTHYVPGEI
+1427 DAPEDSTQYTPGEV
-1441 YELKRNTLE
+1441 YQMQHDPVTL
-1450 LDRHGEAELPWT
+1450 DKNGRARVQWT
-1462 AGYPNIVSPYTRRF
+1462 VGYPNIVSPFTRQFYINLTRDD
-1476 AVTLQRNGRTYLP
+1476 RTYTP
-1489 ASLDAIVLGILT
+1489 FRMDAVVLGQLN
-1501 TGNNFVTKGPE
+1501 TGNNFVTQGPDN
-1512 TVNFILRDPY
+1512 VKFILRDPY
-1522 GAHSKTTLKRGHVN
+1522 GAHSKTTLKIGKVY
-1536 TITKFDTY
+1536 TKSKFNTY
-1544 QSYGEHSLVANF
+1544 QVA
-1556 IFGSELETATGV
+1556 GSHTATLAALCGSDVTTGTGV
-1568 GLMVLSGYEAVNQT
+1568 GLMIINHSKVGTIFKGGMTAS
-1582 DLGIAAKWKYTH
+1582 WKTTH
-1594 REDKVYESTT
+1594 RKDSTFVETT

-1619 KGDVFVGTA
+1619 MGDVYVGTST
-1628 RNILVGT
+1628 NILVGT
-1635 CRKLH
+1635 CRKVH
-1640 AKKNELNGKYEIVLE
+1640 IKKNVQSGKYEIVLE
-1655 DDLALGQ
+1655 DAQALGQ
-1662 EISTIFAYSQYELE
+1662 EISTMFAYSQYELE

-1681 KWKDQRKQFLTHVA
+1681 KWKDQRKQYLTQVA
-1695 SEQEAHAYVNNGK
+1695 SREAAESYVNHGK
-1708 SAKWLTWLSKDDP
+1708 SAKWLTWLDP
-1721 RYGEKDTYL
+1721 SASNYGEKGTYL
-1730 FVAPQTPERDERDS
+1730 FVGPENPEKDERDS
-1744 VEWCNEQIATWESYL
+1744 VEWCNNQIQGWE
-1759 AENEKAKVEVIDNG
+1759 ECIRRNEEAKIRTME
-1773 SFKNYSIDGGS
+1773 SKTPQNYSIDGGS
-1784 SRTFTFRNDTIKYDQ
+1784 SRTFTFRNDTTGFDQ
-1799 TKTDYTVGVVLG
+1799 TKTDYTVSAVFAWKADWKIGGVA
-1811 TKSGVVIKSPAK
+1811 S
-1823 FGLVGNLT
+1823 VGIE
-1831 SNEGGGNITGDGD
+1831 SNTENTVGDGKVYGNGND
-1844 DDKDYTEWEYVLADG
+1844 SERYTEWEYVLADG
-1859 NRDVDLSINM
+1859 NRDADLSINM
-1869 YNAESGKNGKIFTL
+1869 YDAEFGNNSKLFSL

-1903 DGQSLPL
+1903 NGQPLPL

-1923 IGDGTGNPAKSLTL
+1923 IGDGTGNPGKSLTL

-1952 SNMSNSNQGRNFC
+1952 SNMSNSHQGRNFY

-1979 QILMDGTPVNGR
+1979 EILMDGTPVNGR

-2019 IEIWFMSQYQPTLIY
+2019 IEIWFMSQYQPNVIY

-2055 NPVLNTDVTTGHGK
+2055 NPVLNTDVTTGNGK

-2093 AGNTQWTDLY
+2093 AGNTQWSDLY
-2103 AWATSA
+2103 AWATSVT
-2109 ADTAGSN
+2109 DTAGSN

-2141 EYEFRAYTTTPYGKD
+2141 KYEFRAYTTTPYGKD
-2156 PIRAYSE
+2156 PIRSYSD

-2193 SVEFN
+2193 AVEFN

-2212 ITARLNGKPI
+2212 ITAQLNGKPI
-2222 DHEVSMR
+2222 DHEVSMQ
-2229 LLPYGEDV
+2229 LLPYGEEV

-2243 FLSGNFAMEFW
+2243 FLSGNFSMEFW
-2254 LKYDYYGTILHQGDG
+2254 LKAHESGTILHQGKGD
-2269 SGNFGISIDPNG
+2269 GNFGLSIDPNG
-2281 YVVVNIAGAEYI
+2281 YVVVNIAGAKYTSE
-2293 SKAPVPMGEWI
+2293 KAVPMDEWT
-2304 FFAMNYKAETMT
+2304 FFAMNYKAETML
-2316 FNMIAQYD
+2316 FNMVAQYD
-2324 KTTLDLFTGQTVS
+2324 TTTLDLFKGQTVS

-2354 GPIGANMHDLAIYN
+2354 GPIDANIHDLAIYN

-2376 ETDKYVSK
+2376 KTDKYVSK

-2390 LTNYW
+2390 LANYW

-2430 MDSTAGMQADISHIT
+2430 MDSTAGMQANISQIT
-2445 TGFNDSYA
+2445 TGYNDSYA
-2453 IELWYDPTIIGTDT
+2453 IELWYNPMIGTDT

-2481 AKSEKLCLHEDTM
+2481 AKAEKLCLRYDTAQ
-2494 HNFVL
+2494 NLVL
-2499 DYGTKSRIIASRADF
+2499 DYGVKSRIVASHTDF
-2514 PELTAGWHHFAL
+2514 PEIVYDWHHFAL

-2540 KRTAVIAEAD
+2540 KRTAVFAEAD

-2565 DCAYIDEVRIWKAT
+2565 EYAYIDEVRIWKAT
-2579 LSEDRLLSNMYH
+2579 LSEDRLLRSMYH

-2600 QGLVGYYPFEK
+2600 HGLVGYYPFEK
-2611 DSTINGVNSKGF
+2611 DSTINGVDTKGF

-2634 GNAGDMQSTRHTD
+2634 GNTGDMQSTRHTY
-2647 VANTPPLKRAPAET
+2647 VANTPPLKSAPAET
-2661 ILTAVPVASE
+2661 ILTAMPVASE
-2671 RKVVINFVEDEVTP
+2671 RKVVINLAETEVTA

-2714 AYVQQNTLLWAKDSV
+2714 AYVKQNTLLWGKDSV

-2739 TFDVNIENKSGQTEY
+2739 TFDVTIENKSGQTEY

-2768 GNGLSTFD
+2768 GLNSLSSAPSL
-2776 FGLSTAFDVSPL
+2776 GERAGGEVSPL
-2788 KTKTLRF
+2788 KMQTLRF

-2814 NKGILEPLRIVMK
+2814 NKDILEPLRIVMK

-2917 IAYTDANIQVPGDQG
+2917 IAYTDANIQLPNNQMVNDQMVNEVV
-2932 LRTTLIFRQDTMI
+2932 FRQDTMI

-2985 PVFTPQ
+2985 LVFTPQ

-3011 TFNGPLKLAVNKM
+3011 IFNGPLKLAVNRM

-3029 LRTTKTAS
+3029 LRTTKTANA
-3037 VTLDPQLSVSGKRL
+3037 TLDPQLSVSGKRL

-3077 DEALAGVQPKWGD
+3077 DEALAGVQPKEGD

-3118 YLYYSTDSTAKSFV
+3118 YLYYSTDSTSKSFT

-3138 SVSRMQRK
+3138 SVSHMQRK
-3146 LMASTKGQSTKYNVQ
+3146 LMAKSLSGKAGLTTQWSNSASGQVL
-3161 RVHTAYP
+3161 RAYP

-3226 VINGEERV
+3226 VIDGEERV

-3247 GTPWEPYVINLQQ
+3247 GTPWEPYVIQLNA
-3260 TEGIDPVIG
+3260 
-3269 NPSPVTRKFLR
+3269 
-3280 NGILFIERNGKIYN
+3280 
-3294 AQGAEVK
+3294 AQGVEDVQGNNVQCTKVRKVLINNHIYILRPDGEMYDVTGKRVSEK